1 MTSFDDNYQ
10 TGAPP
15 WDIGHAQD
23 EFVRLEDAHEIRGKV
38 LDVGCGTGENALF
51 LASHGHGVVGVDS
64 APTAIRMAQEKA
76 ADRKLSVDFRVGDAR
91 ELDRLGLAFDT
102 AIDSGLFHTFSDEDR
117 VEFASSLH
125 GALAPGGT
133 YFVMCFNEREPSD
146 WDGPRRVS
154 QKDLRATFGLGWH
167 INYIREAHFE
177 AHRVGSTGHAWL
189 ASITRS

>member
-1 MTSFDDNYQ
+1 M
-10 TGAPP
+10 
-15 WDIGHAQD
+15 
-23 EFVRLEDAHEIRGKV
+23 
-38 LDVGCGTGENALF
+38 GCGTGENALF

-154 QKDLRATFGLGWH
+154 QKDSSSHLRPGMAYQLHPRSAFRSPSGRLDRPCLAGLDH
-167 INYIREAHFE
+167 TVLKRERA
-177 AHRVGSTGHAWL
+177 ALLLLRTN
-189 ASITRS
+189 